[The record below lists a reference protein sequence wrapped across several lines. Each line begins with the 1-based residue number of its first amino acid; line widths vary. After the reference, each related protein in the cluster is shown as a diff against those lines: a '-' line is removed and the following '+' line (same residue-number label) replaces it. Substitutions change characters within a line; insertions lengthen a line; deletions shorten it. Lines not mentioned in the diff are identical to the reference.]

1 MPSRIFFTSIVLLAL
16 TLIPTLAAAQDAGAS
31 DAPQA
36 GIVLEESVI
45 TGRLQKPE
53 AFYFLKNAELGWEKL
68 HHERSFIEAIELTI
82 HQDPF

>member
-1 MPSRIFFTSIVLLAL
+1 MSSKIYLAAL
-16 TLIPTLAAAQDAGAS
+16 TLLAFILVPTFAIAQDAGSTSAQ
-31 DAPQA
+31 P

-68 HHERSFIEAIELTI
+68 HHERSFIRGIETTI
-82 HQDPF
+82 YQDPF